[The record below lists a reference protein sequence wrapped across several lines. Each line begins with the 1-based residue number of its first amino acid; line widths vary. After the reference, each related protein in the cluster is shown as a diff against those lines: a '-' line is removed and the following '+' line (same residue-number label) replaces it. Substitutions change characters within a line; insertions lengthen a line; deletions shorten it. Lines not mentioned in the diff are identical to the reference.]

1 MNDLLKLSLIEV
13 KNAIAEKRV
22 SATEVTK
29 AALDRI
35 DEASELNAVL
45 TVDREGALA
54 AAAAAD
60 EKLSR
65 GESAGRLGGVPV
77 LVKDNISTRGV
88 RTTCASKFI
97 ENYVP
102 PFDATVVK
110 KLKEAGAVILG
121 KTNMDEFAMG
131 SSNENSAFGFVRNA
145 VDPTRVPGGSSG
157 GSASAVAAFEAYGS
171 LGSDTGG
178 SIRQPASFCGVVG
191 LKPTYSAVSR
201 YGLIAFAS
209 SLDQIGPLTRTVAD
223 NALLF
228 DVIAGHDPM
237 DSTSSPEKIDY
248 TDYEIGVKGMTIGI
262 PKEFFAKDF
271 SPVVREKVMNA
282 AAFYEKSGAKL
293 KDVSIS
299 SFDAALATY
308 YVLACAEASSN
319 LARFDGVKYGER
331 VEGADY
337 IDAYYKSRTAGFG
350 AEVKRRIMIGNYVLS
365 SGYYDA
371 YYLKASKVRTKIK
384 ADFDAALRG
393 CDLLL
398 GPTSPTTA
406 FEIGKKVK
414 DVTET
419 YMSDI
424 FTVPVNIAG
433 LPAISIPCGT
443 DGQGL
448 PIGLQLIGRAFGE
461 RTLFGAAEAF
471 EKENA

>member
-271 SPVVREKVMNA
+271 SPVVREKVMDA

>member
-145 VDPTRVPGGSSG
+145 VDSTRVPGGSSG

-271 SPVVREKVMNA
+271 SPVVREKVMDA

>member
-271 SPVVREKVMNA
+271 SPVVREKVMDA

-319 LARFDGVKYGER
+319 LARFDGVKYGKR

-337 IDAYYKSRTAGFG
+337 IDTYYKSRTAGFG

>member
-271 SPVVREKVMNA
+271 SPVVRKKAMDA

-337 IDAYYKSRTAGFG
+337 IDTYYKSRTAGFG

-384 ADFDAALRG
+384 ADFDAALRD